1 MLLLVINALLLGS
14 LPRALNTLKDIAL
27 KLAADSYQYG
37 GNSSTVRQSASNAQ
51 LASQAG
57 GSNLH
62 EADNSTRLTDELTHV
77 MEDLTSKPERMRV
90 MVQTIDAI
98 DSTTQASVSDM
109 ESYRRVADALRE
121 EAS

>member
-1 MLLLVINALLLGS
+1 
-14 LPRALNTLKDIAL
+14 
-27 KLAADSYQYG
+27 
-37 GNSSTVRQSASNAQ
+37 
-51 LASQAG
+51 
-57 GSNLH
+57 
-62 EADNSTRLTDELTHV
+62 
-77 MEDLTSKPERMRV
+77 MEDLTSKSERMRV